1 MLERLFVLA
10 CSPRTS
16 VSCGLIYAT
25 LEQYSR
31 TNDSVFT
38 SIRSG
43 DGVLFGYWHHI
54 QMTYCL
60 FRCADGVHSKFVAT
74 ATCDG
79 TWRHRAQG
87 VAARWPWCASRG
99 QPLNPCSMGCPRARC
114 TLPLVRRAAAGLPIP
129 RTPACAH
136 RWAWTTVD
144 RPPFPRHFPSR
155 AWVKLRALC
164 INTTIP
170 PSSTTHRCEPTPPCP
185 FCC

>member
-1 MLERLFVLA
+1 MSIEQARERRGGEKSDRHGTGKSTEALRRPPRRRLRAAHRERRVAAESAADAGHRGTTRARKRRTRAARRGALVAPGPSRTHSSASRSPAAGMLERLFVLA

-60 FRCADGVHSKFVAT
+60 FRCADGVHS
-74 ATCDG
+74 
-79 TWRHRAQG
+79 
-87 VAARWPWCASRG
+87 
-99 QPLNPCSMGCPRARC
+99 
-114 TLPLVRRAAAGLPIP
+114 TLGRQ
-129 RTPACAH
+129 TPQE
-136 RWAWTTVD
+136 
-144 RPPFPRHFPSR
+144 S
-155 AWVKLRALC
+155 
-164 INTTIP
+164 
-170 PSSTTHRCEPTPPCP
+170 
-185 FCC
+185 

>member
-1 MLERLFVLA
+1 MSIEQARKRRGGEKSDRHGTGKSTEALRRPPRRRLRAAHRERQVARGRIRRRRWAPRHDARSQRRTRAARRGALVAPGPSRTHSSASRSPAAGMLERLFVLA

-60 FRCADGVHSKFVAT
+60 FRCADGVHS
-74 ATCDG
+74 
-79 TWRHRAQG
+79 
-87 VAARWPWCASRG
+87 
-99 QPLNPCSMGCPRARC
+99 
-114 TLPLVRRAAAGLPIP
+114 TLGRQ
-129 RTPACAH
+129 TPQE
-136 RWAWTTVD
+136 
-144 RPPFPRHFPSR
+144 S
-155 AWVKLRALC
+155 
-164 INTTIP
+164 
-170 PSSTTHRCEPTPPCP
+170 
-185 FCC
+185 